1 MKKALMIIV
10 ICLSLA
16 IFLVPS
22 TSQNVSALTLSDY
35 TLDETK
41 DVISLLDL
49 TIGGLS
55 KQEVIRD
62 NENVSVTFDFNN
74 PNGSLVFK
82 FKYDLIDDNT
92 YKLLYRIISC
102 PNKEFNQLNNNEK
115 INFQINYN
123 VTHP

>member
-49 TIGGLS
+49 TIGGIS

-62 NENVSVTFDFNN
+62 NEDVSVTFDLNN
-74 PNGSLVFK
+74 PKEMVSLVEI
-82 FKYDLIDDNT
+82 L
-92 YKLLYRIISC
+92 
-102 PNKEFNQLNNNEK
+102 
-115 INFQINYN
+115 
-123 VTHP
+123 